1 MRSLYR
7 TLSRDDVRDLL
18 ALTAAV
24 GVVGASFGALAAAA
38 GVSLPMALAMS
49 VLVLSGGSQFLAIS
63 VVAAGG
69 GVLPA
74 VVGGLLL
81 GARHL
86 PYGLAMAPVV
96 GRYWPARLLGAHLL
110 IDEVV
115 AFSRARGPGP
125 RGRAAYWACGV
136 ALVSFWALG
145 TVVGALA
152 GAAVPDTAAFGIDA
166 AFPAALFALLLPG
179 LRGRGAARAR
189 RAGVTGSA
197 VALALTPLLPT
208 GLPVLAGLLGVA
220 AAGRRPPQP
229 EPEPAPDADTAGED
243 RP

>member
-7 TLSRDDVRDLL
+7 TLTRDDVRDVL

-38 GVSLPMALAMS
+38 GVSLPMAVAMS
-49 VLVLSGGSQFLAIS
+49 LLVLSGGSQFLAIS

-96 GRYWPARLLGAHLL
+96 GRSWPERLFGAHLL

-115 AFSRARGPGP
+115 AFSRARGPGE

-136 ALVSFWALG
+136 ALVTFWTAG
-145 TVVGALA
+145 TVIGVLA
-152 GAAVPDTAAFGIDA
+152 GSAVPDTDAFGIDA
-166 AFPAALFALLLPG
+166 AFPAALVALLFPG
-179 LRGRGAARAR
+179 LRGRGWDTVRAR
-189 RAGVTGSA
+189 RVGLAGAA
-197 VALALTPLLPT
+197 VALVTTPLLAA
-208 GLPVLAGLLGVA
+208 GLPVLTGLLGVA
-220 AAGRRPPQP
+220 AAGRDKR
-229 EPEPAPDADTAGED
+229 
-243 RP
+243 

>member
-7 TLSRDDVRDLL
+7 TLTWDDIRDVL

-38 GVSLPMALAMS
+38 GVSLPMAVAMS
-49 VLVLSGGSQFLAIS
+49 LCVLSGGSQFLAVS

-96 GRYWPARLLGAHLL
+96 GTSWPARLFGAHLL

-115 AFSRARGPGP
+115 AFSRARGPGL
-125 RGRAAYWACGV
+125 RGRAAYWACGI
-136 ALVSFWALG
+136 ALVTFWTAG
-145 TVVGALA
+145 TVIGVLA
-152 GAAVPDTAAFGIDA
+152 GSAVPDTAAFGIDA
-166 AFPAALFALLLPG
+166 AFPAALVALLFPA
-179 LRGRGAARAR
+179 LRSGVRPRRVWLVGA
-189 RAGVTGSA
+189 A
-197 VALALTPLLPT
+197 VALAATPLLPA
-208 GLPVLAGLLGVA
+208 GLPVLTGLLGVA
-220 AAGRRPPQP
+220 AAGRRR
-229 EPEPAPDADTAGED
+229 A
-243 RP
+243 RR

>member
-1 MRSLYR
+1 MRSLHR
-7 TLSRDDVRDLL
+7 TLTRDDVRDVV

-38 GVSLPMALAMS
+38 GVSLPMAVAMS
-49 VLVLSGGSQFLAIS
+49 LLVLSGGSQFLAVS

-74 VVGGLLL
+74 VLGGLVL

-96 GRYWPARLLGAHLL
+96 GSSWPARLVGAHLL

-115 AFSRARGPGP
+115 AFSRARGPGR
-125 RGRAAYWACGV
+125 RGRAAYWTCGI
-136 ALVSFWALG
+136 ALVTCWTAG
-145 TVVGALA
+145 TVIGVLA
-152 GAAVPDTAAFGIDA
+152 GSAVPDTDAFGIDA
-166 AFPAALFALLLPG
+166 AFPAALVALLFPA
-179 LRGRGAARAR
+179 LRGRNTAGRNTDGRNTGGARVR
-189 RAGVTGSA
+189 RVGLAGAA
-197 VALALTPLLPT
+197 VALLTTPLLPA

-220 AAGRRPPQP
+220 AAGRT
-229 EPEPAPDADTAGED
+229 ADGTD
-243 RP
+243 RR

>member
-7 TLSRDDVRDLL
+7 TLPRDDVRDLL

-24 GVVGASFGALAAAA
+24 GVVGMSFGALAAAV
-38 GVSLPMALAMS
+38 GVSLPMAVAMS

-69 GVLPA
+69 GMLPA

-96 GRYWPARLLGAHLL
+96 GRSWPARLLGAHLL

-136 ALVSFWALG
+136 ALVSFWTLG

-152 GAAVPDTAAFGIDA
+152 GAAVPDPEAFGIDA
-166 AFPAALFALLLPG
+166 AFPAALFALLLPA
-179 LRGRGAARAR
+179 LRGRGRGEVRAR
-189 RAGVTGSA
+189 RAAAAGSA
-197 VALALTPLLPT
+197 VALAATPLLPA

-220 AAGRRPPQP
+220 AAGKRPEA
-229 EPEPAPDADTAGED
+229 EPEGE

>member
-7 TLSRDDVRDLL
+7 TLSRGDVRDVV

-38 GVSLPMALAMS
+38 GVSLAMAAAMS
-49 VLVLSGGSQFLAIS
+49 LLVLSGGSQFLAVS

-96 GRYWPARLLGAHLL
+96 GRSWPARLLGAHLL

-115 AFSRARGPGP
+115 AFSRARGRGE
-125 RGRAAYWACGV
+125 RGRAAYWACGI
-136 ALVSFWALG
+136 ALVTFWTAG
-145 TVVGALA
+145 TLIGWFG
-152 GAAVPDTAAFGIDA
+152 GAAVPDTDAFGIDA
-166 AFPAALFALLLPG
+166 AFPAALVALLFPA
-179 LRGRGAARAR
+179 LREARAR
-189 RAGVTGSA
+189 RAGLAGAA
-197 VALALTPLLPT
+197 VALAATPLLPA
-208 GLPVLAGLLGVA
+208 GLPVLAGLLGAA
-220 AAGRRPPQP
+220 AAGKRR
-229 EPEPAPDADTAGED
+229 AP
-243 RP
+243 

>member
-7 TLSRDDVRDLL
+7 TLSRDDVRDVI

-38 GVSLPMALAMS
+38 GVSLPMAVAMS
-49 VLVLSGGSQFLAIS
+49 LLVLSGGSQFLAVS

-96 GRYWPARLLGAHLL
+96 GRSWSARLFGAHLL

-136 ALVSFWALG
+136 ALVTFWAVG
-145 TVVGALA
+145 TVIGVLA
-152 GAAVPDTAAFGIDA
+152 GSAVPDTAAFGIDA
-166 AFPAALFALLLPG
+166 AFPAALVALLFPA
-179 LRGRGAARAR
+179 LRRGIRPR
-189 RAGVTGSA
+189 RAGLAGAA
-197 VALALTPLLPT
+197 VALAATPLLPA
-208 GLPVLAGLLGVA
+208 GLPVLTGLLGVA
-220 AAGRRPPQP
+220 AAGRRGGKP
-229 EPEPAPDADTAGED
+229 
-243 RP
+243 